1 MGGGITIYYPHS
13 FSNIFL
19 KFFPYPLRPPICK
32 SVSSVMDIEKWNK
45 QEGKFVTVKATE
57 EDIESM
63 IFQLDYDTALQQIKD
78 RQEGWAYV
86 EDVKEIDKILQ
97 KD

>member
-1 MGGGITIYYPHS
+1 
-13 FSNIFL
+13 
-19 KFFPYPLRPPICK
+19 
-32 SVSSVMDIEKWNK
+32 MDIEKWNK

-57 EDIESM
+57 DDIESM
-63 IFQLDYDTALQQIKD
+63 IFQLDYDNALKQIEE

-86 EDVKEIDKILQ
+86 EDVTQIDKILQ

>member
-1 MGGGITIYYPHS
+1 
-13 FSNIFL
+13 
-19 KFFPYPLRPPICK
+19 
-32 SVSSVMDIEKWNK
+32 MDIEKWNK